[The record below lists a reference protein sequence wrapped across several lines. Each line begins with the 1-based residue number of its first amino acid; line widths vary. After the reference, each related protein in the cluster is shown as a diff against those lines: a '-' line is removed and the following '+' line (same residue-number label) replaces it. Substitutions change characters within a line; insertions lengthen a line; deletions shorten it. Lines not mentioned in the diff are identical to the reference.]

1 MSWQQTSNI
10 IIRGLIG
17 DIDSPQTYTDDRLT
31 YIALNSAHLLLNEV
45 SFNSDYSVDVQASS
59 ISPDPITDTNFI
71 NLLALRSAVLIS
83 NSEYKTA
90 AKQSFIVKDGPSS
103 LDTSTKYRALEAF
116 AATANQAYL
125 KAKLDYV
132 AGNSTG
138 SCAIMTPFYSRSYP
152 ANMLYSGDSYP
163 NQNSI

>member
-1 MSWQQTSNI
+1 MSTWQDTTTNI
-10 IIRGLIG
+10 VRGLIG
-17 DIDSPQTYTDDRLT
+17 DIDIPQTYTDARLL
-31 YIALNSAHLLLNEV
+31 YIELNSAHLLLNEV
-45 SFNSDYSVDVQASS
+45 SFNSDYTVDVQASS

-116 AATANQAYL
+116 AATAKQTYE
-125 KAKLDYV
+125 KAKLDYI
-132 AGNSTG
+132 AGNSL
-138 SCAIMTPFYSRSYP
+138 SACCVATPFYSRSYP
-152 ANMLYSGDSYP
+152 PNMLYSD
-163 NQNSI
+163 NSNCNGNY